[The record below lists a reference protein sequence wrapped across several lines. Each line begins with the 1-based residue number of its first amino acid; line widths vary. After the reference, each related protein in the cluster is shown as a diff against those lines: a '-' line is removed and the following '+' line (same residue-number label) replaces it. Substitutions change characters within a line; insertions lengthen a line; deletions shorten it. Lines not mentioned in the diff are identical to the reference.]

1 MTEYDTLHLATADVE
16 RLAGELRSLLALLE
30 GLTPI
35 GPAPA
40 RKPWSTSRRK
50 AGRPRLGAPPRA
62 ELLALLTKGLTTN
75 EIGGHVGVSQPTVS
89 RWCRDIPVDPRATG
103 RHGAFHGRV
112 AVTQEM
118 QAEYRRLIGEGVPL
132 AKVATRLGCSP
143 ALAKRAVFN
152 TEACTQAEYEAAK
165 AAYEASL

>member
-1 MTEYDTLHLATADVE
+1 
-16 RLAGELRSLLALLE
+16 
-30 GLTPI
+30 
-35 GPAPA
+35 
-40 RKPWSTSRRK
+40 
-50 AGRPRLGAPPRA
+50 
-62 ELLALLTKGLTTN
+62 
-75 EIGGHVGVSQPTVS
+75 
-89 RWCRDIPVDPRATG
+89 
-103 RHGAFHGRV
+103 
-112 AVTQEM
+112 M

>member
-30 GLTPI
+30 GLTRI
-35 GPAPA
+35 GPAPG

-62 ELLALLTKGLTTN
+62 ELLALLTKGLTFGQVGQHT
-75 EIGGHVGVSQPTVS
+75 GVSRATS
-89 RWCRDIPVDPRATG
+89 TRWCRDIPVDPRAT
-103 RHGAFHGRV
+103 RLHGAFRGRV

-118 QAEYRRLIGEGVPL
+118 QAEYRRLLGEGVPFARIT
-132 AKVATRLGCSP
+132 AKLGCSP
-143 ALAKRAVFN
+143 ALAKRTVFN
-152 TEACTQAEYEAAK
+152 TTACTQAEYEAAK